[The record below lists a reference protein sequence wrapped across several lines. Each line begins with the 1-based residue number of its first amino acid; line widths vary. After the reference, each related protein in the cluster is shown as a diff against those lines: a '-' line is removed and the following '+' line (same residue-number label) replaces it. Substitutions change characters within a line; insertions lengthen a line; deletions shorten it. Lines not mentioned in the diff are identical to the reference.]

1 MEGEEEVKGMCVL
14 CCVCGKKV
22 LKRKIKGQTDEQS
35 NQQNSQSF
43 VHSPKYPQEAKARA
57 HKATHVGIRNSS
69 LEPPFAAFQ
78 DLQ

>member
-35 NQQNSQSF
+35 NQQISQSF
-43 VHSPKYPQEAKARA
+43 VHSPKYPQEAGLSQGQGSQGHPCRYQELK
-57 HKATHVGIRNSS
+57 
-69 LEPPFAAFQ
+69 P
-78 DLQ
+78 